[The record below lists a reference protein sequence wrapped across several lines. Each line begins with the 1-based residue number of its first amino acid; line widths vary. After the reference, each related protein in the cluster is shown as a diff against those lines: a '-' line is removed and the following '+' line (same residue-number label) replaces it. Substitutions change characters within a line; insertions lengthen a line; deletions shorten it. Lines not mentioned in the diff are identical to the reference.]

1 MDSLEEQIR
10 QHTQYW
16 DCYNDC
22 PLEYNH
28 TGKVVKIAKTFAVD
42 FLIWV
47 SKNYWYNGLGY
58 VRRDKSE
65 LEQTEITIFSV
76 LMILFEE
83 ELRDINF
90 NHNVE

>member
-10 QHTQYW
+10 PHTQYW

-28 TGKVVKIAKTFAVD
+28 TGKVVKIAETFAVD
-42 FLIWV
+42 FLTWV
-47 SKNYWYNGLGY
+47 TKKYWYNGFGY
-58 VRRDKSE
+58 VKRDKPE

-76 LMILFEE
+76 LMILYKA
-83 ELRDINF
+83 ELRDSNF
-90 NHNVE
+90 NRNVE